1 MNQRSTKI
9 VQLLSK
15 EKDEIAVSGF
25 AEYFQVS
32 QKTIRNDLKEINTI
46 LNKNGKEQILIK
58 NGGAIRVPSD
68 FKDSLSLLL
77 EGNFYNYKL
86 SKEERKKV
94 AAAMIVNSSDY
105 ITLATIADSL
115 MVSRATIINDL
126 KGIKQYIREG
136 NLDVLSH
143 ANKGL
148 RIEGFESDKRKF
160 LFELLRPT
168 LKSYENHKNV
178 IADHVSVQAGDA
190 NIIQK
195 IIAEQESIHKKFLS
209 DSSFREILLFL
220 RIMIN
225 RNQADEFL
233 EEQEDTN
240 SENYM
245 FALDILKYI
254 SQYCDVVITQND
266 VKYFSQFLDGVRYI
280 NSGSLNKDTMI
291 IQMVTRQY
299 IASISTELGINL
311 NIDYDFFENLSNHLE
326 SIFSAPPTKY
336 SEVEVVNEILKD
348 NQEVLKVVIDQMPVI
363 YKFTDRK
370 LTDIE
375 VKYIA
380 IHVCAA
386 IERKKN
392 KEVSFRVIVACH
404 AGIGTSILLLEKLK
418 RHFKFKVVD
427 VISAHEAINIKPNSA
442 DFVISTVPLESC
454 PLEYVVVSAAFSDAD
469 YIRVGNRID
478 ALRNSRSISDDAEEE
493 NVNAKVSAKGLI
505 DEITPVITEMVKPEE
520 LAQDVM
526 KELKTVIGDYFK
538 QSVEN
543 EADIISPSL
552 HHLLRATDIE
562 VDVECTDWKDA
573 IRKSGEKLVERGYI
587 EERYIDAM
595 IKSVEEYGPYVVLSK
610 GFAMPHAKV
619 EEGSIRLGMHLIR
632 LKNPVPFGVEELD
645 PVEFVCCLSAI
656 DHKSYLKAFFNL
668 VNMLKD
674 EEYRKLLHGAED
686 EEEIARI
693 IVRYEY
699 SITE

>member
-15 EKDEIAVSGF
+15 ENDEITIAGF

-32 QKTIRNDLKEINTI
+32 QKTIRNDLKEINDI
-46 LNKNGKEQILIK
+46 LGKNKKDQILIK
-58 NGGAIRVPSD
+58 RRGVISAPDN
-68 FKDSLSLLL
+68 FKDSLPLLL

-86 SKEERKKV
+86 SKDERKKI

-115 MVSRATIINDL
+115 MVSRATVINDL
-126 KGIKQYIREG
+126 KEIKKFIKEG
-136 NLDVLSH
+136 NLDVISH

-148 RIEGFESDKRKF
+148 KIDGMESDKRKF
-160 LFELLRPT
+160 LFNLFRPT
-168 LKSYENHKNV
+168 LNNYEKQKN
-178 IADHVSVQAGDA
+178 IISDHVSVQAGDA
-190 NIIQK
+190 NVIQK
-195 IIAEQESIHKKFLS
+195 LVAEQEKIYKKFLT
-209 DSSFREILLFL
+209 DSAFQKILLFL

-225 RNQADEFL
+225 RNRSDEFL
-233 EEQEDTN
+233 EEQEEVN

-266 VKYFSQFLDGVRYI
+266 IRYFSSFLDGIRYI
-280 NSGSLNKDTMI
+280 NQGDLNKNTMI

-299 IASISTELGINL
+299 ISSISAELGINL
-311 NIDYDFFENLSNHLE
+311 NVDYDFFENLSNHLE
-326 SIFSAPPTKY
+326 SIFSAPPMDY
-336 SEVEVVNEILKD
+336 QEVDIVNEVLEDNQDVLEVVI
-348 NQEVLKVVIDQMPVI
+348 NQLPVI
-363 YKFTDRK
+363 YKFTERK
-370 LTDIE
+370 LTEIE

-386 IERKKN
+386 IERKRN

-454 PLEYVVVSAAFSDAD
+454 PLEYVVVSAAFNDAD

-478 ALRNSRSISDDAEEE
+478 SLRNSRTISDGTEEE
-493 NVNAKVSAKGLI
+493 TLNAKDLI
-505 DEITPVITEMVKPEE
+505 DEITPVIKQMVEPTE
-520 LAQDVM
+520 LAKSVM
-526 KELKTVIGDYFK
+526 KELRMVIREYFK

-543 EADIISPSL
+543 DANIISPSL

-562 VDVECTDWKDA
+562 VDVECKDWREA
-573 IRKSGEKLVERGYI
+573 VLKSGEKLVEKGYI

-595 IKSVEEYGPYVVLSK
+595 IKSIEEYGPYVVLSP

-632 LKNPVPFGVEELD
+632 LKNPVTFGVEELD
-645 PVEFVCCLSAI
+645 PIEFVCCLSAI

-674 EEYRKLLHGAED
+674 EKYRKMLHEAKD
-686 EEEIARI
+686 EIEMARI
-693 IVRYEY
+693 IEQYEY
-699 SITE
+699 SVLD

>member
-15 EKDEIAVSGF
+15 EKDEITVSGF

-32 QKTIRNDLKEINTI
+32 QKTIRNDLKEINQI
-46 LNKNGKEQILIK
+46 LEKNQKEQILIK
-58 NGGAIRVPSD
+58 SKGVISAPVN
-68 FKDSLSLLL
+68 FKDSLPLLL

-105 ITLATIADSL
+105 ITLATIADNL
-115 MVSRATIINDL
+115 MVSRATVINDL
-126 KGIKQYIREG
+126 KEIKEYIKEG
-136 NLDVLSH
+136 NLEVISH

-148 RIEGFESDKRKF
+148 KIDGLESDKRKF

-168 LKSYENHKNV
+168 LKSYENQKNV
-178 IADHVSVQAGDA
+178 IADYVSVQAGDA
-190 NIIQK
+190 NVIQK
-195 IIAEQESIHKKFLS
+195 LVVEQEKIYKKFLS
-209 DSSFREILLFL
+209 DSSFGKILLFL

-233 EEQEDTN
+233 EEQEEVD

-266 VKYFSQFLDGVRYI
+266 IRYFSRFLDGIRYI
-280 NSGSLNKDTMI
+280 NQGSLNKNTMI
-291 IQMVTRQY
+291 IQMITRQY
-299 IASISTELGINL
+299 ISSVSAELGINL
-311 NIDYDFFENLSNHLE
+311 NVDYDFFENLSNHLE
-326 SIFSAPPTKY
+326 SIFSAPPLDY
-336 SEVEVVNEILKD
+336 QEVDIVNEVLEDNQDVLEVVIN
-348 NQEVLKVVIDQMPVI
+348 QMPVI
-363 YKFTDRK
+363 YKFAERK

-375 VKYIA
+375 IKYIA

-386 IERKKN
+386 IERKRN

-418 RHFKFKVVD
+418 RRFKFKVVD
-427 VISAHEAINIKPNSA
+427 VISAHEVINIKPNSA

-454 PLEYVVVSAAFSDAD
+454 PLEYVVVSAAFNDAD

-478 ALRNSRSISDDAEEE
+478 VLRNSRTISDGTEDEKL
-493 NVNAKVSAKGLI
+493 NAKDLI
-505 DEITPVITEMVKPEE
+505 DEITPVIKDMVEPED
-520 LAQDVM
+520 LAKDVM
-526 KELKTVIGDYFK
+526 KELRIVIREYFK
-538 QSVEN
+538 QSIEN
-543 EADIISPSL
+543 DTDILSPSL
-552 HHLLRATDIE
+552 HHLLRTIDIE

-573 IRKSGEKLVERGYI
+573 IWKSGEKLVERGYI

-595 IKSVEEYGPYVVLSK
+595 IESVEEYGPYVVLSP

-645 PVEFVCCLSAI
+645 PIEFVCCLSAI

-674 EEYRKLLHGAED
+674 EDYRKMLHEAKD
-686 EEEIARI
+686 EIEMARI
-693 IVRYEY
+693 IERYEY
-699 SITE
+699 SILE